1 MAKKKNENP
10 LKVVFHYP
18 DGTVSDKLDPEF
30 AKKLSKRIGEVA
42 SEVLSDESYIRL
54 AEAYERDLEAKGN
67 AV

>member
-1 MAKKKNENP
+1 MPKKKNENP

-18 DGTVSDKLDPEF
+18 DGRVSNKLDPEF

-54 AEAYERDLEAKGN
+54 AEAYERDLAAKEN